1 MIDTEH
7 LIGQNY
13 INTTMW
19 NYLKS
24 DFEELLNVV
33 KEDSNVILE
42 KLHDESKV
50 APNKKATAASQEAAR
65 RMFLEETYLV
75 PLLLEDDDADELMDD
90 AERERVEQFL
100 HEFKIDDQTDD
111 ISQLLSRPDGIVREY
126 FEALV
131 PHEIPY
137 EDFWRR
143 YYYRCDEIRIQTAW
157 DAQEVAAQQA
167 RAELVGSVSS
177 FLGGAAKSL
186 ALTVKEVVAQK
197 DGRPPFVMN
206 TAVDEDSDDEEEE
219 EEELGWDDED
229 EEEEEGVAINK
240 ETAIITAVADPL
252 LDDSADTE
260 QIEFH
265 IDDETLNK
273 TKEELKQAVLER
285 DQLQQ
290 TVALLKKE
298 LVTANSNVTA
308 AASDKIPSESSV
320 DVTVLK
326 EKDAEI
332 ESLKAS
338 LAQMTASAAS
348 SSTSTL
354 HDVAV
359 ANAKVQ
365 ELTEALA
372 AKDLAHEATT
382 SALQDEIISLRVKLA
397 TSEAAALDDAEGW
410 KVQMDQSSATIASLT
425 TQLTDL
431 QTKWEL
437 AQSEIR
443 RLRADAAEDRIH
455 QDSGDKT
462 SEDSGVPVE
471 APPPVVAARMP
482 KRGGNKASD
491 DEDGETSDGWGD
503 EW

>member
-1 MIDTEH
+1 
-7 LIGQNY
+7 
-13 INTTMW
+13 MW

-50 APNKKATAASQEAAR
+50 APKKATAASQEAAR
-65 RMFLEETYLV
+65 RVFLEETYLV
-75 PLLLEDDDADELMDD
+75 PLLLSEDDDDADELMDD

-100 HEFKIDDQTDD
+100 LEFKIDDQTDD

-143 YYYRCDEIRIQTAW
+143 YYYRCDELRIQTAW
-157 DAQEVAAQQA
+157 DAQEAAAQQA

-229 EEEEEGVAINK
+229 EEEEEGAAVVAINN
-240 ETAIITAVADPL
+240 ETAIADPL

-290 TVALLKKE
+290 TVELLKKE

-308 AASDKIPSESSV
+308 AASDKMPSESSV
-320 DVTVLK
+320 DVTVLQEK
-326 EKDAEI
+326 EAEI

-348 SSTSTL
+348 STSSS
-354 HDVAV
+354 HDDAV
-359 ANAKVQ
+359 AKAKVQ

-372 AKDLAHEATT
+372 AKDRTHETTT
-382 SALQDEIISLRVKLA
+382 SALQDEIISLRAKLA
-397 TSEAAALDDAEGW
+397 TSEAAALDDAEKVW

-437 AQSEIR
+437 A
-443 RLRADAAEDRIH
+443 EDRIH

-471 APPPVVAARMP
+471 AVPPVVAARMP
-482 KRGGNKASD
+482 KRGGNKTSD